1 VGVPTEGNDS
11 AVKKSLRII
20 GGSTTTL
27 TGVVLLVLPGPGIP
41 LIIVGLGILAKD
53 IPLAA
58 HWHGKVLHHSRR
70 AANGVGRK
78 FGRGR
83 NGNTG
88 V

>member
-1 VGVPTEGNDS
+1 M
-11 AVKKSLRII
+11 KKSLRII

-27 TGVVLLVLPGPGIP
+27 TGVVLLVLPGPGIA

-70 AANGVGRK
+70 AATGGGRK
-78 FGRGR
+78 LGRGR
-83 NGNTG
+83 DSNAGS
-88 V
+88 

>member
-1 VGVPTEGNDS
+1 MSVPAEGNDS
-11 AVKKSLRII
+11 AIRKSLRIV

-58 HWHGKVLHHSRR
+58 RWHGKVLHHSRR
-70 AANGVGRK
+70 AANGVGKK
-78 FGRGR
+78 FGRR
-83 NGNTG
+83 RPGNA
-88 V
+88 

>member
-1 VGVPTEGNDS
+1 M
-11 AVKKSLRII
+11 KKSLRII

-27 TGVVLLVLPGPGIP
+27 TGVVLLVLPGPGIA

-83 NGNTG
+83 DGNAG
-88 V
+88 S

>member
-1 VGVPTEGNDS
+1 M
-11 AVKKSLRII
+11 KKSLRII

-27 TGVVLLVLPGPGIP
+27 AGVVLLVLPGPGIA

-70 AANGVGRK
+70 AATGVGRK
-78 FGRGR
+78 LGRGR
-83 NGNTG
+83 DSNAGS
-88 V
+88 